1 MKKFTVEDLK
11 KAAKALQLQK
21 TTEKTL
27 YFYPHQIEQM
37 QKEGAV
43 FDFDKMR
50 VYGFKFDHWADI
62 NTLING

>member
-1 MKKFTVEDLK
+1 MKKFTIDDLK
-11 KAAKALQLQK
+11 KAAKSMREN
-21 TTEKTL
+21 EKIDTTL

-50 VYGFKFDHWADI
+50 IYGFKFDYWADI